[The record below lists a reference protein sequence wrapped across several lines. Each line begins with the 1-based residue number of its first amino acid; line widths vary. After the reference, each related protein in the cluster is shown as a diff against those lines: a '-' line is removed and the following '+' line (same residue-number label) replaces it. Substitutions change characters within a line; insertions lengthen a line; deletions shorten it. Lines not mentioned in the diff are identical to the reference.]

1 MNLRRSIIL
10 FFICFVAA
18 AQVAAAAAAPSDK
31 RPFTIVID
39 PGHGG
44 KDYGCVG
51 KLTSEK
57 VIVLD
62 VARRMAEHLAKEH
75 PEVKVVFTRDDD
87 RYLTL
92 QQRADVA
99 NKARGDVFVSI
110 HVNSVD
116 KRSRNRESVN
126 GASVY
131 TLGLHKNDNNLNVA
145 MRENAVMELEP
156 DYSAKYQGFD
166 PTSSES
172 YIMFE
177 LNQNSHVSN
186 SLQLASSMQ
195 GELISTAGRADKSI
209 RQAGFWVLWAV
220 AMPSVLVELDFI
232 CNPAMERFLNSS
244 EGRAKCAR
252 ALANA
257 FGSYYARHRRDKGG
271 TAESAAPK
279 VVEEPARAVET
290 VPATD
295 TADAPATYHVQFLTS
310 AKKLAAGDTRLKGID
325 SVDYYLDGHTYKYY
339 SGVFSTMDE
348 ARRALASVRK
358 KYSEAFIIKLQNGK
372 RI

>member
-1 MNLRRSIIL
+1 MFEGR
-10 FFICFVAA
+10 FIRALLIF
-18 AQVAAAAAAPSDK
+18 AAAACAVVASAAVKNDEK
-31 RPFTIVID
+31 PFTLVLD

-44 KDYGCVG
+44 KDYGCIG
-51 KLTSEK
+51 KLTNEK
-57 VIVLD
+57 TIVLD
-62 VARRMAEHLAKEH
+62 VAQRLGAILAKEH
-75 PEVKVVFTRDDD
+75 PEIKLKYTRDSD

-99 NKARGDVFVSI
+99 NAAQGDLFVSI
-110 HVNSVD
+110 HVNSID
-116 KRSRNRESVN
+116 KRARNRTTVN

-131 TLGLHKNDNNLNVA
+131 TLGLHKSDNNLNVA

-166 PTSSES
+166 PNSSES

-186 SLQLASSMQ
+186 SLELASGMQ
-195 GELISTAGRADKSI
+195 RELTTTAGRADKSV

-232 CNPAMERFLNSS
+232 CNPDMERFLNS
-244 EGRAKCAR
+244 ENGRKKCAR

-257 FGSYYARHRRDKGG
+257 ISAYYTHHRRG
-271 TAESAAPK
+271 AASSQAIPSG
-279 VVEEPARAVET
+279 EEEQPASSK
-290 VPATD
+290 P
-295 TADAPATYHVQFLTS
+295 TYHVQFMTS
-310 AKKLAAGDTRLKGID
+310 GSQLADGDKRLSGID
-325 SVDYYLDGHTYKYY
+325 DAAFYREDGVYKYY
-339 SGVFSTMDE
+339 SGTFPSLSK
-348 ARRALASVRK
+348 ARKRLAAVRK
-358 KYSEAFIIKLQNGK
+358 KYPEAFIIKLRDGK

>member
-1 MNLRRSIIL
+1 MYRIL
-10 FFICFVAA
+10 FLRLACVVCVAIA
-18 AQVAAAAAAPSDK
+18 AIGVRAAVPAEN
-31 RPFTIVID
+31 RPFTIILD

-44 KDYGCVG
+44 KDYGCIG
-51 KLTSEK
+51 KLTNEK
-57 VIVLD
+57 TIVLD
-62 VARRMAEHLAKEH
+62 VATRFGKIIAEEH
-75 PEVKVVFTRDDD
+75 PEIKIVYTRDTD

-99 NKARGDVFVSI
+99 NDASGDLFVSI

-116 KRSRNRESVN
+116 KRSRNRATVH

-131 TLGLHKNDNNLNVA
+131 TLGLHKSDNNLNVA
-145 MRENAVMELEP
+145 MRENAVMELEQ

-166 PTSSES
+166 PNSSES

-186 SLQLASSMQ
+186 SIELASAMQ
-195 GELISTAGRADKSI
+195 NELISTAGRADKNV

-232 CNPAMERFLNSS
+232 CNPTMEKFLHSDA
-244 EGRAKCAR
+244 GRQKCAR

-257 FGSYYARHRRDKGG
+257 FTSYYARHRRPG
-271 TAESAAPK
+271 AVK
-279 VVEEPARAVET
+279 VQPET
-290 VPATD
+290 VPASATP
-295 TADAPATYHVQFLTS
+295 AAPAASSKPTYHVQFLTS
-310 AKKLAAGDTRLKGID
+310 GKQLPAGDARTKDLPDVG
-325 SVDYYLDGHTYKYY
+325 YYFDGGVYKYY
-339 SGVFSTMDE
+339 SGTFST
-348 ARRALASVRK
+348 LAKAKKAVAKLRK
-358 KYSEAFIIKLQNGK
+358 KYPEAFIIKLQDGK

>member
-1 MNLRRSIIL
+1 MRHIFCAVMCLAVAVATQAAVRSD
-10 FFICFVAA
+10 
-18 AQVAAAAAAPSDK
+18 AQK
-31 RPFTIVID
+31 PFTLVVD

-51 KLTSEK
+51 RKTNEK
-57 VIVLD
+57 TIVLD
-62 VARRMAEHLAKEH
+62 VARRLGDIIKKEH
-75 PEVKVVFTRDDD
+75 PEIKQVYTRDTD

-99 NKARGDVFVSI
+99 NGASGDLFVSI

-116 KRSRNRESVN
+116 RRSRNRTSVR

-131 TLGLHKNDNNLNVA
+131 TLGLHKSDNNLNVA
-145 MRENAVMELEP
+145 MRENAVMELEQ

-166 PTSSES
+166 PNSSES

-177 LNQNSHVSN
+177 LNQNSHVAN
-186 SLQLASSMQ
+186 SLELASGMQ
-195 GELISTAGRADKSI
+195 AELISTAGRADKNV

-232 CNPAMERFLNSS
+232 CNPSMEDFLHS
-244 EGRAKCAR
+244 EKGREKCAR

-257 FGSYYARHRRDKGG
+257 ISSYYQHHRRGASAPFRPASVQTSEAVAE
-271 TAESAAPK
+271 TATEPVVEAVAAAP
-279 VVEEPARAVET
+279 
-290 VPATD
+290 
-295 TADAPATYHVQFLTS
+295 TYHVQFLTS
-310 AKKLAAGDTRLKGID
+310 SSLLSPSDSRLKG
-325 SVDYYLDGHTYKYY
+325 VDEVGYYVDGKVYKYY
-339 SGVFSTMDE
+339 SGTFPTLAKAKKRAATV
-348 ARRALASVRK
+348 RRK
-358 KYSEAFIIKLQNGK
+358 HPEAFIIKLLDGK

>member
-1 MNLRRSIIL
+1 MYRKFRLCIVLVCALCALTLHARAN
-10 FFICFVAA
+10 AA
-18 AQVAAAAAAPSDK
+18 ENARK
-31 RPFTIVID
+31 EFTIVLD

-51 KLTSEK
+51 KLTNEK
-57 VIVLD
+57 TIVLD
-62 VARRMAEHLAKEH
+62 VAKRLGSLLEKEL
-75 PEVKVVFTRDDD
+75 PDVKLVYTREND

-99 NKARGDVFVSI
+99 NGARGDLFVSI

-116 KRSRNRESVN
+116 RRSRNRTTVQ

-131 TLGLHKNDNNLNVA
+131 TLGLHKSDNNLGVA
-145 MRENAVMELEP
+145 MRENAVMELEQ
-156 DYSAKYQGFD
+156 DYSTKYHGFD
-166 PTSSES
+166 PNSTES

-186 SLQLASSMQ
+186 SLELASLMQ
-195 GELISTAGRADKSI
+195 GELTGTAGRADKNV

-232 CNPAMERFLNSS
+232 CNPAMERFLHS
-244 EGRAKCAR
+244 ESGREKCAK

-257 FGSYYARHRRDKGG
+257 IGGYYRHHRPQQHKQQDKPAAEAETATAAQPEEAR
-271 TAESAAPK
+271 P
-279 VVEEPARAVET
+279 
-290 VPATD
+290 
-295 TADAPATYHVQFLTS
+295 TYHIQILTS
-310 AKKLAAGDTRLKGID
+310 PRLLDPDD
-325 SVDYYLDGHTYKYY
+325 SRLDGLDDVGYYREGRVFKYY
-339 SGVFSTMDE
+339 TGTFTTLAK
-348 ARRALASVRK
+348 ARKALRKVRRNN
-358 KYSEAFIIKLQNGK
+358 SEAFIIKLSAGK